1 MADITMCQGISSD
14 NIGCDKREQCYRHT
28 AVPNEFRQ
36 SYFMG
41 APLVIVVNDS
51 GWSQECDY
59 FKSNV

>member
-14 NIGCDKREQCYRHT
+14 NIGCDKREQC
-28 AVPNEFRQ
+28 
-36 SYFMG
+36 
-41 APLVIVVNDS
+41 LVIVVNDS